1 MAEIA
6 PDDSPPLDPDEG
18 PFELLVPIS
27 LRVEVEC
34 KVITDSAG
42 DSVDVTI
49 ALRAVSKTRTAE
61 YALEYGPN
69 LQKSAYNLTRDQTQW
84 KPLTDHGHTAYGP

>member
-49 ALRAVSKTRTAE
+49 ACVLSVRRELQICSEIWAE
-61 YALEYGPN
+61 P
-69 LQKSAYNLTRDQTQW
+69 
-84 KPLTDHGHTAYGP
+84 